1 MRVPSDRKPKKEGK
15 TINEKIAD
23 VLRKITEDE
32 TLAAKMSAIQDPDE
46 AYKLASSL
54 QDGFTKEEFITA
66 MKELAAA
73 NGDLTDDDLKKFAG
87 GDDTVYISIGVSY
100 IMSSGVSVAAAAAI

>member
-1 MRVPSDRKPKKEGK
+1 
-15 TINEKIAD
+15 
-23 VLRKITEDE
+23 
-32 TLAAKMSAIQDPDE
+32 
-46 AYKLASSL
+46 
-54 QDGFTKEEFITA
+54 